1 MEWKK
6 VESDTEPKTLDITSS
21 PYMVYVRRNIVK
33 KQKAVEMGDTAIPI
47 EYWECEECQMTK
59 EEYEQQQASLELPST
74 QTSMQSISDLELS
87 IAMIG
92 VD

>member
-6 VESDTEPKTLDITSS
+6 VESDTEPKTLDISSS
-21 PYMVYVRRNIVK
+21 PHMVYMRRNIFK
-33 KQKAVEMGDTAIPI
+33 KQKAVEMGDSTLPI
-47 EYWECEECQMTK
+47 EYYEYEECQMTK

-74 QTSMQSISDLELS
+74 QTIMQSISNLELS

-92 VD
+92 VE